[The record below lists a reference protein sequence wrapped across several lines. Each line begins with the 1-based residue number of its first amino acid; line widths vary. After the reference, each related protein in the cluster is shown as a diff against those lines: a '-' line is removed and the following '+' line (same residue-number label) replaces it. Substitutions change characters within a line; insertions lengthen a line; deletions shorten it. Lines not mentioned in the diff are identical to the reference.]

1 MIGSLV
7 LLLLGGG
14 VWLWGLTPRDFSPE
28 TLRDFSVA
36 DMAALALL
44 TLLAGLLAWWLFIV
58 PIWAA
63 IRLLGTRIQPGDIA
77 LPDVMAAR
85 AQRDDERAEVPAG
98 SRSAAATRYVAL
110 AWALGLAS
118 AVVVLWLFAN
128 VDKLIALILEF
139 AAIYAVTMLWRRSR
153 KLAALDAQEVLKRDP
168 RSPVLYLR
176 TFVDDSELMQTEWD
190 MVLKTGAGSSARANT
205 GKEESALAR
214 AWRRYSIG
222 WLSTSGRIEEGIA
235 PEFKSIGPFVGI
247 GAPNEPLPELGAARA
262 YFTSETWQDAIV
274 KWVDMARLIIKVA
287 GSTKWI
293 RWELDTIIDRGA
305 LSKLVILMPPGAPR
319 ARVGRWQNLMG
330 ELQSTPWGP
339 ALSSVDPVN
348 LGCAAVSGR
357 WQGLDRHRQKRP
369 LDRLSAGGAA
379 DAVSTARCSLTLKLD
394 FTLARCARQPTPL
407 RPEAGTRGLI
417 MIPRYTGP
425 RTGILRAFTTSF
437 ALNAFD
443 FRMPRRAVTCSSG
456 PSRELAVIG
465 PPDHLP
471 RGERL
476 VGKSAL
482 ALDRPHLRH
491 PDRDPARRPDDR
503 APGRMKIA

>member
-1 MIGSLV
+1 MLSEIAGLRREGLEIRREKTMQPSDGKVHEIPIDRIRQDTAMVTRGFFVLAFYPVLGVLTLMLPIIRDLPHIDPEKIGNPMLWLAVALAVTFLIVSRKCGTRFTSACLWAMIGSLV

-14 VWLWGLTPRDFSPE
+14 VWLLGLTPRDFSPE
-28 TLRDFSVA
+28 TLRDFPVA
-36 DMAALALL
+36 GIALAA
-44 TLLAGLLAWWLFIV
+44 LLAGLLAWWQFIV

-98 SRSAAATRYVAL
+98 SRFAAATRYVAL

-118 AVVVLWLFAN
+118 AVVVLWLLAN
-128 VDKLIALILEF
+128 DDIMIALIALILEF
-139 AAIYAVTMLWRRSR
+139 AAFYAVTMLWRRSR

-168 RSPVLYLR
+168 RSPVIYLR
-176 TFVDDSELMQTEWD
+176 SFVDDSELMQAEWD
-190 MVLKTGAGSSARANT
+190 VVLKTDAGSSARADA

-287 GSTKWI
+287 GPTKWI
-293 RWELDTIIDRGA
+293 RWELDTIIDCGA
-305 LSKLVILMPPGAPR
+305 LSKLVILIPPGAPQ
-319 ARVGRWQNLMG
+319 ARVGRWQNLMV

-339 ALSSVDPVN
+339 ALTSVDPMN
-348 LGCAAVSGR
+348 LVALRFLADGKVSIVTGGKGR
-357 WQGLDRHRQKRP
+357 
-369 LDRLSAGGAA
+369 
-379 DAVSTARCSLTLKLD
+379 
-394 FTLARCARQPTPL
+394 
-407 RPEAGTRGLI
+407 LI
-417 MIPRYTGP
+417 DY
-425 RTGILRAFTTSF
+425 L
-437 ALNAFD
+437 
-443 FRMPRRAVTCSSG
+443 
-456 PSRELAVIG
+456 LAV
-465 PPDHLP
+465 
-471 RGERL
+471 RL
-476 VGKSAL
+476 ML
-482 ALDRPHLRH
+482 YQLQD
-491 PDRDPARRPDDR
+491 
-503 APGRMKIA
+503 AP